1 MISVLRLNHRKRD
14 KRITTHCAL
23 TARAF
28 GADEIIFTGEED
40 PQIIESIE
48 KVVKKWGGK
57 FKIKHAKNW
66 KKEIKNKK
74 IKVHLTFY
82 GERLK
87 DKINELKGK
96 NIQIIIG
103 GEKVPREVY
112 DKADYNISIGN
123 QPHSE
128 VAALAVFLYE
138 YNNHKI
144 PENFKNWKIKI
155 TPSKK
160 SKKIKTNQ

>member
-28 GADEIIFTGEED
+28 GADEIVFTGEED
-40 PQIIESIE
+40 PQIIESVE

-57 FKIKHAKNW
+57 FKIKHSKNW

-82 GERLK
+82 GEKLK
-87 DKINELKGK
+87 DKIKELRRRKV
-96 NIQIIIG
+96 QIIIG
-103 GEKVPREVY
+103 GEKVPKEVY
-112 DKADYNISIGN
+112 EKADYNISIGS

-138 YNNHKI
+138 YNDHKI
-144 PENFKNWKIKI
+144 PEIFKNWKIKI
-155 TPSKK
+155 TPSEE
-160 SKKIKTNQ
+160 SKKIKTRQ

>member
-28 GADEIIFTGEED
+28 GAEEMIFTGEED
-40 PQIIESIE
+40 PQIIESVE

-82 GERLK
+82 GERLN
-87 DKINELKGK
+87 DKIKELRGK
-96 NIQIIIG
+96 KIQIIIG

-112 DKADYNISIGN
+112 DKADYNISIGS

-160 SKKIKTNQ
+160 SKKIKTIE

>member
-28 GADEIIFTGEED
+28 GAKEMTFTGEND
-40 PQIIESIE
+40 PNIIESVE
-48 KVVKKWGGK
+48 RVVEKWGGN
-57 FKIKHAKNW
+57 FKIKHAENW

-74 IKVHLTFY
+74 TKVHLTFY

-87 DKINELKGK
+87 DKIKELKGK
-96 NIQIIIG
+96 DIQVIIG
-103 GEKVPREVY
+103 GEKVPREIY
-112 DKADYNISIGN
+112 DKADYNISIGS

-128 VAALAVFLYE
+128 VAALAIFLYE
-138 YNNHKI
+138 YSNYKI
-144 PENFKNWKIKI
+144 PEKFKNWKIKI
-155 TPSKK
+155 TPSEK
-160 SKKIKTNQ
+160 SKKIKTRQ

>member
-28 GADEIIFTGEED
+28 GASGMIFTGEAD
-40 PQIIESIE
+40 PHIIESVE
-48 KVVKKWGGK
+48 KVTEKWGGN
-57 FKIKHAKNW
+57 FKIKHSKNW

-74 IKVHLTFY
+74 LKVHLTFY
-82 GERLK
+82 GERLE
-87 DKINELKGK
+87 DKIKELKGK
-96 NIQIIIG
+96 NLQVIIG

-112 DKADYNISIGN
+112 EKADYNISIGS

-138 YNNHKI
+138 YNNHKM

-160 SKKIKTNQ
+160 SKKIKTKQ